1 MDNNIAVITILTL
14 ESSALLSTFPTL
26 LDIFSQIFSNQIS
39 TCNSRKWSSLFLSLI
54 EDFLDFNQEMAS
66 EMINITFRKLKKLFE
81 SYSIVT
87 WRNKKRQR
95 WENNSLNHTSY
106 WLYLMEKP
114 MVLEQNQNK
123 KLKKIVIKYIYRQIK
138 NIGK

>member
-14 ESSALLSTFPTL
+14 ESSALLSTFPIL
-26 LDIFSQIFSNQIS
+26 LNIISQIFPNQIS
-39 TCNSRKWSSLFLSLI
+39 TCNSTKWSSLFLSLI

-87 WRNKKRQR
+87 WRNKRRQR
-95 WENNSLNHTSY
+95 WENNSLNHASY

-123 KLKKIVIKYIYRQIK
+123 KLKTIVIKYIYRQIK